1 MSRGEGLVP
10 SYDYFCKT
18 CDALM
23 TMVIG
28 IKEELITPTC
38 ISCKTNMV
46 RSFGVQAIQFKGK
59 GWASKEK

>member
-1 MSRGEGLVP
+1 VP

-18 CDALM
+18 CDNQT

-28 IKEELITPTC
+28 IKEELTVPTC
-38 ISCKTNMV
+38 AACATEMV
-46 RSFGVQAIQFKGK
+46 RSFGVQAIQFKGR